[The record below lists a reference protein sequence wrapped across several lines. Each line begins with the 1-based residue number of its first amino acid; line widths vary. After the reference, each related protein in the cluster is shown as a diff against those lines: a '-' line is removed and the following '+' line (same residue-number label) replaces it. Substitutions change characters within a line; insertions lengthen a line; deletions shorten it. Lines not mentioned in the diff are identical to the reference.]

1 MSDIF
6 ERCRGFYSD
15 AERAREMGYPANPR
29 MLEALGLYPYFLPI
43 DQPDGPEVM
52 IDGRRLLMLGSNNY
66 LGLTAHPE
74 VKQAAAEAAHRFGT
88 GCTGSRFMN
97 GTLRLHLELE
107 ARLARFVGKEQA
119 LVFSTGF
126 QANLGTLTALAGRG
140 DLLVADKEAHASI
153 VDGLRLARAV
163 KDAEVRFFR
172 HGDVAHLEHILAA
185 TPAGAGRLVITEG
198 VFSMGG
204 DLAPLPDLVACC
216 RRHGARLMVDDAH
229 GLGVLGGG
237 RGTAFEIGCPDGVD
251 LVMGTFSKSLASIGG
266 FIAGT
271 REVVHWI
278 QHFAR
283 PFMFSAALPPPAVAT
298 VLKALEI
305 VEREPERVARVV
317 AIAARM
323 RAELRAAGWDLGRS
337 ATPVVPLLIRDQFRA
352 VQAWRELMQAGV
364 YTNVALPPA
373 VPAHRALLRTS
384 YMATHSD
391 EHLERAL
398 QAFATIRARLRLGP
412 HSPSVEPAE
421 VGVPG

>member
-43 DQPDGPEVM
+43 DEPDGPEVV

-126 QANLGTLTALAGRG
+126 QANLGALTALAGRG

-163 KDAEVRFFR
+163 KEAEVRVFR
-172 HGDVAHLEHILAA
+172 HGDVAHLEQILAA
-185 TPAGAGRLVITEG
+185 APAGAGRLVITEG

-204 DLAPLPDLVACC
+204 DIGPLPELVACC

-229 GLGVLGGG
+229 GLGVLGSG
-237 RGTAFEIGCPDGVD
+237 RGTPSSSGAP
-251 LVMGTFSKSLASIGG
+251 MAS
-266 FIAGT
+266 
-271 REVVHWI
+271 
-278 QHFAR
+278 
-283 PFMFSAALPPPAVAT
+283 
-298 VLKALEI
+298 
-305 VEREPERVARVV
+305 
-317 AIAARM
+317 
-323 RAELRAAGWDLGRS
+323 
-337 ATPVVPLLIRDQFRA
+337 
-352 VQAWRELMQAGV
+352 
-364 YTNVALPPA
+364 
-373 VPAHRALLRTS
+373 TS
-384 YMATHSD
+384 
-391 EHLERAL
+391 
-398 QAFATIRARLRLGP
+398 
-412 HSPSVEPAE
+412 
-421 VGVPG
+421 